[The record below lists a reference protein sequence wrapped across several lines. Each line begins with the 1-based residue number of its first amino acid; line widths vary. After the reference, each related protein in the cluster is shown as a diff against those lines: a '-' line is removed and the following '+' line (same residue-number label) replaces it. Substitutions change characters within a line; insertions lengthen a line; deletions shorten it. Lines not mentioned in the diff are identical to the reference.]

1 MIFLDTDIMIDV
13 LRGFDPAVIWLKGMQ
28 DQEIGLPGLVA
39 MELIQGC
46 QHVREQKQLEKY
58 LSRFPLF

>member
-1 MIFLDTDIMIDV
+1 
-13 LRGFDPAVIWLKGMQ
+13 MQ